1 MQSVLTF
8 IRDLVG
14 TPAVLISMVTLV
26 GLIVLHKSF
35 SEVLLGTVKTMVG
48 FLVLG
53 VGAATIIG
61 SLNYLAQMLQFGF
74 HIQGVLPN
82 NEAVIVVALRILG
95 SQPGW
100 VMIFGFLFNV
110 LLARI
115 TKWKYIF
122 LSGHH
127 TLYMAILLV
136 AVLTAAGMSGPWVTV
151 IASVVLGIV
160 MTMMPALAQPFMR
173 QVMGS
178 DDVAIGQFGSLSF
191 VVAGLLGKWLGDRSR
206 STEDIR
212 LPKGL
217 DFLRDSLISSGL
229 VMVVLFMVVTL
240 KAGSTFVQDTL
251 GITQHPL
258 VFALVQAMMFAAGMA
273 IVVMGVNMTLAE
285 ITIAFRGIGEKI
297 VPNAKPALDVPI
309 TFPKAPT
316 AMMIGFLSSLTAGIL
331 CMVLLQAVHLPII
344 IPGLV
349 PHFFTGATAAIFGN
363 ATGGRKGAVIG
374 GFANGVI
381 ISILP
386 ALLMPLLGPQ
396 LGALNTTWSDADFL
410 WVGILVGNVA
420 HLFH

>member
-1 MQSVLTF
+1 MQSVFTF

-14 TPAVLISMVTLV
+14 TPAVLVSMVTLV

-74 HIQGVLPN
+74 HTQGVLPN

-110 LLARI
+110 LLARV

-191 VVAGLLGKWLGDRSR
+191 VVAGLLGKRFGDRSR

-240 KAGSTFVQDTL
+240 KAGPTFVRDTL
-251 GITQHPL
+251 GISQHPL
-258 VFALVQAMMFAAGMA
+258 VFALVQAMTFAAGMA

-331 CMVLLQAVHLPII
+331 CMVFLQVVHLPII

-363 ATGGRKGAVIG
+363 ATGGRRGAVIG

-396 LGALNTTWSDADFL
+396 LSTLNTTWSDADFL

-420 HLFH
+420 RLFH

>member
-1 MQSVLTF
+1 MQSVFTF

-61 SLNYLAQMLQFGF
+61 SLDYLAQMLQFGF

-82 NEAVIVVALRILG
+82 NEAIIVVALRILG

-136 AVLTAAGMSGPWVTV
+136 AVLTAAGMSGLWVTV
-151 IASVVLGIV
+151 IASAMLGIV

-178 DDVAIGQFGSLSF
+178 DEVAIGQFGSLSF
-191 VVAGLLGKWLGDRSR
+191 VVAGLLGKWFGDRSR

-240 KAGSTFVQDTL
+240 KAGFTFVQDTL
-251 GITQHPL
+251 GVTQHPL
-258 VFALVQAMMFAAGMA
+258 VFALVQAMTFAAGMA

-396 LGALNTTWSDADFL
+396 LSALNTTWSDADFL
-410 WVGILVGNVA
+410 WVGILVGNIA
-420 HLFH
+420 RLFH

>member
-1 MQSVLTF
+1 MQSVFTF

-258 VFALVQAMMFAAGMA
+258 VFALVQAMTFAAGMA

-297 VPNAKPALDVPI
+297 VPNARPALDVPI

>member
-1 MQSVLTF
+1 MQSVFTF

-14 TPAVLISMVTLV
+14 TPAVLVSMVTLV

-82 NEAVIVVALRILG
+82 NEAVIVVALKILG

-110 LLARI
+110 LLARV

-191 VVAGLLGKWLGDRSR
+191 VVAGLLGKWFGDRSR

-240 KAGSTFVQDTL
+240 KAGPTFVRDTL

-258 VFALVQAMMFAAGMA
+258 VFAFVQAMMFAAGMA

-297 VPNAKPALDVPI
+297 VPNAKPALDVPV

-331 CMVLLQAVHLPII
+331 CMVFLQVVHLPII

-363 ATGGRKGAVIG
+363 ATGGRRGAVIG

-396 LGALNTTWSDADFL
+396 LSTLNTTWSDADFL

-420 HLFH
+420 RLFH

>member
-1 MQSVLTF
+1 MQSVFTF
-8 IRDLVG
+8 IRDFIG
-14 TPAVLISMVTLV
+14 TPAVLVSMVALV
-26 GLIVLHKSF
+26 GLVVLHKSF
-35 SEVLLGTVKTMVG
+35 GEVLMGTVKTIVG

-53 VGAATIIG
+53 VGAATLIS
-61 SLNYLAQMLQFGF
+61 SLNYLGQMLQFGF
-74 HIQGVLPN
+74 HIRGVLPN
-82 NEAVIVVALRILG
+82 NEAIIAIALKTLG

-110 LLARI
+110 VLARV

-122 LSGHH
+122 LTGHH

-136 AVLTAAGMSGPWVTV
+136 AVLTAAGMAGVWVTV
-151 IASVVLGIV
+151 VASILLGTV
-160 MTMMPALAQPFMR
+160 MTLMPALAQPFMR
-173 QVMGS
+173 EVMGN
-178 DDVAIGQFGSLSF
+178 DEVAVGHFGSLSYI
-191 VVAGLLGKWLGDRSR
+191 VAGLLGKWFGDRTQ

-217 DFLRDSLISSGL
+217 DFLRDPLISSGL
-229 VMVVLFMVVTL
+229 VMMVLFMAVTL

-258 VFALVQAMMFAAGMA
+258 VFAFVQAMTFVAGMA
-273 IVVMGVNMTLAE
+273 IIVIGVNMTLAE
-285 ITIAFRGIGEKI
+285 ITPAFRGIGEKI
-297 VPNAKPALDVPI
+297 VPNAKPALDVAV

-316 AMMIGFLSSLTAGIL
+316 AMMIGFLSSLVAGIL
-331 CMVLLQAVHLPII
+331 CMVLLQVLHLPII
-344 IPGLV
+344 IPNLV

-386 ALLMPLLGPQ
+386 ALLLPLLGPQ
-396 LGALNTTWSDADFL
+396 LSTLNTTWSDADFL
-410 WVGILVGNVA
+410 WVGIVVGNIA
-420 HLFH
+420 RLFH

>member
-1 MQSVLTF
+1 MQSVFTF

-191 VVAGLLGKWLGDRSR
+191 VVAGLLGKWFGDRSR

-251 GITQHPL
+251 GVTQHPV
-258 VFALVQAMMFAAGMA
+258 VFAFVQAMMFAAGMA

-285 ITIAFRGIGEKI
+285 ITVAFRGIGERI

-396 LGALNTTWSDADFL
+396 LSTLNTTWSDADFL
-410 WVGILVGNVA
+410 WVGILVGNIA
-420 HLFH
+420 RLFH